1 MSANTATV
9 NRWHAH
15 ADPRLRNS
23 GDTIDGHQARVCDL
37 CLSLAACIGWPLHG
51 SDLPRAA
58 LHHDEAE
65 RVVGDIPG
73 PAKVRFPELAFA
85 YAQAERV
92 IMADRGIAPFDL
104 TIEES
109 RILSICDALD
119 AVQWAMKCAADGP
132 LLDADR
138 AAIRRHAMALDPLA
152 MEWVE
157 RQLAATP
164 AEFEGVPV

>member
-1 MSANTATV
+1 V
-9 NRWHAH
+9 
-15 ADPRLRNS
+15 
-23 GDTIDGHQARVCDL
+23 RVCDL

-85 YAQAERV
+85 YAKAERV
-92 IMADRGIAPFDL
+92 IMAERGIAQFDL

-119 AVQWAMKCAADGP
+119 AVQWAMKCGADGP
-132 LLDADR
+132 LFDADR
-138 AAIRRHAMALDPLA
+138 AAIRKNAMALGPLA

-157 RQLAATP
+157 RHLAAKP
-164 AEFEGVPV
+164 AEFEGCRYRLAS